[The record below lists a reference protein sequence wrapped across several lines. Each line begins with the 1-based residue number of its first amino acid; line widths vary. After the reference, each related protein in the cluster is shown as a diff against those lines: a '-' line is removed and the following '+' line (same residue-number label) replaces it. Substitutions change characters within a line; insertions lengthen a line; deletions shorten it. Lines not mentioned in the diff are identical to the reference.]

1 MLQRKSKQIL
11 TYFFLLFL
19 LGSITNL
26 TFQNNQLLNL
36 KKIIVSGLD
45 EKGNE
50 DLKNKIH
57 NLKLNNIFFIN
68 EKQIKNIVEINGWVF
83 TEEEILDI

>member
-1 MLQRKSKQIL
+1 MRQRKSKQIL

-26 TFQNNQLLNL
+26 TFQDNQLLNL

-45 EKGNE
+45 EKENE
-50 DLKNKIH
+50 DLKK
-57 NLKLNNIFFIN
+57 
-68 EKQIKNIVEINGWVF
+68 KNI
-83 TEEEILDI
+83 